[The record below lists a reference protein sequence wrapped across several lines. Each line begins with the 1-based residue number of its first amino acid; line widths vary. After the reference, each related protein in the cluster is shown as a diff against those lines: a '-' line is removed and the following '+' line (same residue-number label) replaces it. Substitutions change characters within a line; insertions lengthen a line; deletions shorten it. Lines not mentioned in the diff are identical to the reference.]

1 MKASEAAA
9 SDRSPKRAERSPK
22 GGEVAAP
29 GRTRGMVAAP
39 PRGKSEK
46 KGLGGLG
53 SGIGISSSSR
63 KPPLQVGQ
71 RRSEEG
77 EGEIETVWLHW
88 WQKYWRGSPEVAL
101 PPLSPPAEDMSRDKR
116 EREREREERIMR
128 EGK

>member
-39 PRGKSEK
+39 ARGKSGK

-53 SGIGISSSSR
+53 LGLGIGNSSSSR

-77 EGEIETVWLHW
+77 EGEIETVRFWVKIVFQFVENPFKVHNY
-88 WQKYWRGSPEVAL
+88 QA
-101 PPLSPPAEDMSRDKR
+101 
-116 EREREREERIMR
+116 
-128 EGK
+128 